1 MDKLERYQ
9 NTYNWGISI
18 IFDILYVCGWIQLR
32 DIVVFNMLPVSFPQL
47 RNTSYSTY
55 CVELLQQL
63 RNNYIFD
70 ILYVFFL
77 YICDWGIRCIQHIAI
92 FRGKHVL
99 RLSLSFYV
107 CDVWLIESC
116 PTGMTN
122 GYLVIDICFRYRQ
135 IVVGVNLNPDAT
147 LEL

>member
-1 MDKLERYQ
+1 M
-9 NTYNWGISI
+9 I
-18 IFDILYVCGWIQLR
+18 IFDILYVCRWIQLR

-63 RNNYIFD
+63 RNNYICN
-70 ILYVFFL
+70 ILYVFIL
-77 YICDWGIRCIQHIAI
+77 YICDWGIRCIQHIAV
-92 FRGKHVL
+92 FREKHVV

-107 CDVWLIESC
+107 CGLWLIESC

-122 GYLVIDICFRYRQ
+122 SYLVIVICSCDRQ
-135 IVVGVNLNPDAT
+135 IVVGVYLNPDTT
-147 LEL
+147 LAL